1 MKNKLKYNI
10 NTTTITI
17 ILSIIIMLYFGYGII
32 NPILNSMNKKVEIED
47 NITVIKNFFK

>member
-1 MKNKLKYNI
+1 MKNKLESTI
-10 NTTTITI
+10 NTTKIAI

-32 NPILNSMNKKVEIED
+32 SPILNSMNKKVEIED